1 VLMSLGF
8 SESESTAV
16 CFLLVIPFIFF
27 GGRSALGKGAHI
39 DKDGDG
45 IISDEEWAEY
55 EEWAEAK
62 DKADVIEASSLKS
75 NQNQSKTEIS
85 GDYGKVGSK
94 CSELECKGTV
104 MYKSK
109 FCYKHRNLK

>member
-1 VLMSLGF
+1 MSLGL

-55 EEWAEAK
+55 EELAEAE
-62 DKADVIEASSLKS
+62 DKADMIEASSLKL
-75 NQNQSKTEIS
+75 NQNQSRHEN
-85 GDYGKVGSK
+85 
-94 CSELECKGTV
+94 
-104 MYKSK
+104 
-109 FCYKHRNLK
+109 YKHNDFSGSYRSHRFGRNVQVY